1 MGEND
6 VSEGMRQNPAPP
18 NEPFTSER
26 VMRRVTRNGEPGNN
40 VVVRLKKISLEKLF
54 LFFNNYIKVQNS

>member
-6 VSEGMRQNPAPP
+6 VSERMRQNPAPP

-26 VMRRVTRNGEPGNN
+26 VTRRVTRNGEPGNN

-54 LFFNNYIKVQNS
+54 LFNNYIKVQNS